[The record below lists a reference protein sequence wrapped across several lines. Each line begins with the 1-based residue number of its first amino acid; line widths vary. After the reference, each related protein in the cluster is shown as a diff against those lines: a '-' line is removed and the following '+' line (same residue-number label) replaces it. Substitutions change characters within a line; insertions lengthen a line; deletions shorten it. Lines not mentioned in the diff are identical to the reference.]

1 MLGTVFFSIVQNS
14 LSYNYKAGVLIS
26 FGVVISDVVFI
37 VLALGSSG
45 FAKIMES
52 QSDIIS
58 LLGAML
64 LMIFGL
70 FQLYKKT
77 TGKAIHT
84 GQQMAFPSS
93 KVLYFIGNGVLLNV
107 INPVNFFIW
116 LGISTSLSFT
126 FGFSLAQK
134 IIFFVGAIFAIFCTE
149 SLLSIFAFRIKKL
162 ISPQNLKRV
171 NQITGAI
178 FIVFG
183 MYMLVK
189 VLLEK

>member
-14 LSYNYKAGVLIS
+14 LSYNYKAGILIS
-26 FGVVISDVVFI
+26 IGVVISDVLFI
-37 VLALGSSG
+37 LLSLGSSG
-45 FAKIMES
+45 FARIMES
-52 QSDIIS
+52 QSDLFS
-58 LLGAML
+58 SLGAIL

-70 FQLYKKT
+70 FQLFKKT
-77 TGKAIHT
+77 TEKAIHT
-84 GQQMAFPSS
+84 SQQKTFTFS
-93 KVLYFIGNGVLLNV
+93 KVLYFIGNGILLNV

-126 FGFSLAQK
+126 FGFTMSQK
-134 IIFFVGAIFAIFCTE
+134 IIFFIGAIVAIFSTE
-149 SLLSIFAFRIKKL
+149 SLLSIFAFRIKRI
-162 ISPQNLKRV
+162 ISSRNLKRV

-183 MYMLVK
+183 LYMLVK